1 MNSVRDD
8 LLVGLRALR
17 PDIAV
22 VTLDG
27 GHDLV
32 AERSAE
38 VAEVILNAVE
48 GAHIALS
55 CYFCGS
61 PTRW

>member
-38 VAEVILNAVE
+38 VTEVILSAVE
-48 GAHIALS
+48 GAHIGAAE
-55 CYFCGS
+55 
-61 PTRW
+61 